1 MESWIEDIYCIRDK
15 LPELQKNLFLVLSPM
30 EKVWLLLSQDSTYY
44 PLIYKKN
51 KGDFN
56 NIGCKKFKLSILS

>member
-15 LPELQKNLFLVLSPM
+15 LPELQKNLFLVLLPM

-44 PLIYKKN
+44 PLIYKKTR
-51 KGDFN
+51 G
-56 NIGCKKFKLSILS
+56 ILTT